1 MKYENGPQTPSPR
14 TIRVLLNAM
23 SDELFS
29 VKMKEL
35 RESTGLNR
43 KEFCEKFDIPYRT
56 MTEWELG
63 HRNAPP
69 YVLRLLSYY
78 VEMQRK
84 LNENGISEK

>member
-1 MKYENGPQTPSPR
+1 MP
-14 TIRVLLNAM
+14 
-23 SDELFS
+23 DELFR

-43 KEFCEKFDIPYRT
+43 KEFCEKFEIPYRT

-69 YVLRLLSYY
+69 YVLRLLTYY
-78 VEMQRK
+78 IEMQEK
-84 LNENGISEK
+84 LAGSGNSESREDAHE

>member
-1 MKYENGPQTPSPR
+1 
-14 TIRVLLNAM
+14 M

-43 KEFCEKFDIPYRT
+43 KEFCEKFEIPYRT

-63 HRNAPP
+63 HRKSVPIENET
-69 YVLRLLSYY
+69 VWLSQTQM
-78 VEMQRK
+78 VELFDRDQ
-84 LNENGISEK
+84 

>member
-1 MKYENGPQTPSPR
+1 MADAGSIGETISP
-14 TIRVLLNAM
+14 M
-23 SDELFS
+23 DY
-29 VKMKEL
+29 MEL

-43 KEFCEKFDIPYRT
+43 KEFCEKFEIPYRT

>member
-1 MKYENGPQTPSPR
+1 MSIFLLE
-14 TIRVLLNAM
+14 VLEM
-23 SDELFS
+23 PDEVFS
-29 VKMKEL
+29 SKMKEL

-69 YVLRLLSYY
+69 YLLRLLTYY
-78 VEMQRK
+78 IDMQNRLAEK
-84 LNENGISEK
+84 GIDEK

>member
-1 MKYENGPQTPSPR
+1 MP
-14 TIRVLLNAM
+14 
-23 SDELFS
+23 DEIFS
-29 VKMKEL
+29 SKMKEL

-69 YVLRLLSYY
+69 YVLRLLTYY
-78 VEMQRK
+78 IDMEKK
-84 LNENGISEK
+84 LEENGINEKELGGEKNE

>member
-1 MKYENGPQTPSPR
+1 MPNES
-14 TIRVLLNAM
+14 
-23 SDELFS
+23 FS
-29 VKMKEL
+29 TKMKEL

-69 YVLRLLSYY
+69 YVLRLLTYY
-78 VEMQRK
+78 INMQRQ
-84 LNENGISEK
+84 LAVNGIDEEELGDV

>member
-1 MKYENGPQTPSPR
+1 MPDKE
-14 TIRVLLNAM
+14 
-23 SDELFS
+23 FS
-29 VKMKEL
+29 RKMKEL

-69 YVLRLLSYY
+69 YVLRLLTYY
-78 VEMQRK
+78 IDMQK
-84 LNENGISEK
+84 QLSENGSEEKPGRKS

>member
-1 MKYENGPQTPSPR
+1 
-14 TIRVLLNAM
+14 M
-23 SDELFS
+23 SDESFS

-43 KEFCEKFDIPYRT
+43 MEFCEKFEIPYRT

>member
-1 MKYENGPQTPSPR
+1 
-14 TIRVLLNAM
+14 M

-43 KEFCEKFDIPYRT
+43 KEFCEKFEIPYRT

-78 VEMQRK
+78 VRCSVSSMRMASVRSNK
-84 LNENGISEK
+84 GDGYG

>member
-1 MKYENGPQTPSPR
+1 
-14 TIRVLLNAM
+14 M
-23 SDELFS
+23 SDEAFS
-29 VKMKEL
+29 TKMKEL

-63 HRNAPP
+63 HRIAPL

-78 VEMQRK
+78 VEMQRR

>member
-1 MKYENGPQTPSPR
+1 
-14 TIRVLLNAM
+14 M

-29 VKMKEL
+29 VKMEEL

-43 KEFCEKFDIPYRT
+43 KEFCKKFEIPYRT

-84 LNENGISEK
+84 LNDNGISEK

>member
-1 MKYENGPQTPSPR
+1 
-14 TIRVLLNAM
+14 M

-43 KEFCEKFDIPYRT
+43 KEFCEKFEIPYRT

-63 HRNAPP
+63 HRNAPHMCLDCFHIMSRCSVSLMRMASARNNRGDE
-69 YVLRLLSYY
+69 Y
-78 VEMQRK
+78 
-84 LNENGISEK
+84 G

>member
-1 MKYENGPQTPSPR
+1 
-14 TIRVLLNAM
+14 M

-43 KEFCEKFDIPYRT
+43 KEFCEKFESPYWT

-78 VEMQRK
+78 VEMQHK